1 MTREDLELGLKLKID
16 IEKPEA
22 ILKLRNTANKDLF
35 IDAARLIGNDFFKLV
50 EKKKNELIKELENL

>member
-16 IEKPEA
+16 IEKLET
-22 ILKLRNTANKDLF
+22 ILQLRYVANRDLF

-50 EKKKNELIKELENL
+50 EEKRNELIKELENL